1 MMLKIEE
8 DAHQDGL
15 FEITSLISVC
25 SAAATALLATVSA
38 QPALSLEIKHRGD
51 HGWRIKDI
59 LGGQRAGG
67 LKRSKI
73 AIFS

>member
-25 SAAATALLATVSA
+25 SAAATALLDTALHSRHCPLKSNTAATMA
-38 QPALSLEIKHRGD
+38 
-51 HGWRIKDI
+51 
-59 LGGQRAGG
+59 GGLKTFWEDQRAGG

-73 AIFS
+73 TIFF

>member
-1 MMLKIEE
+1 MMLKIEEDAHQDDE

-25 SAAATALLATVSA
+25 SAAATVSA

-59 LGGQRAGG
+59 LGGPKSWGP
-67 LKRSKI
+67 
-73 AIFS
+73 

>member
-1 MMLKIEE
+1 MILKIEE
-8 DAHQDGL
+8 DAHLDGL
-15 FEITSLISVC
+15 FEITPLISAC

-59 LGGQRAGG
+59 LGGPKSWGP
-67 LKRSKI
+67 
-73 AIFS
+73 